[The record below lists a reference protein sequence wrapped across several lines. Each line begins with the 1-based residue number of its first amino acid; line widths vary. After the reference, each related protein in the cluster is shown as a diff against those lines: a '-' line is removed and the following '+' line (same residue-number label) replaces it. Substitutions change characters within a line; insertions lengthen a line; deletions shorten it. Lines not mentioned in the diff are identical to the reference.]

1 MERYVYV
8 RKGMMGERERKFVFL
23 FFTHVF
29 TYLIT
34 LLVSHMVSCS
44 KMIIEQ
50 QVGHHVEGSYQGLIE
65 AWSCIVS
72 GRTEENHDDKP
83 EF

>member
-1 MERYVYV
+1 M
-8 RKGMMGERERKFVFL
+8 FVCLFVIL
-23 FFTHVF
+23 FFI
-29 TYLIT
+29 YLFAYLT
-34 LLVSHMVSCS
+34 ALLVTHMVLCG

-50 QVGHHVEGSYQGLIE
+50 QVGQHMEGSYQGLIE

-72 GRTEENHDDKP
+72 GGTEENHDKP